1 MTIKPWWQPNQI
13 KKHKPGWCPLQT
25 NALWICILAF
35 IGDKGGFFK
44 GVDDTPQL
52 QALNAISGQI
62 WKPTKV
68 WQNQNKIVNIFT
80 LLITK
85 HSSLITC
92 KENISSEMHS
102 HPFSETLPR
111 HWNLPPSASF
121 DNACFSNGGNVCT
134 FYSIGNV
141 GSIDM
146 CWQCWQ
152 CMYIV
157 GNAPICQ
164 NNG

>member
-1 MTIKPWWQPNQI
+1 MTAKPNKETQTRMVSFAN
-13 KKHKPGWCPLQT
+13 KCPL
-25 NALWICILAF
+25 NLHLAF

-121 DNACFSNGGNVCT
+121 DNACFSNGGYCT
-134 FYSIGNV
+134 LAMLACFNNGGNV
-141 GSIDM
+141 HY
-146 CWQCWQ
+146 WQCWQ
-152 CMYIV
+152 Y
-157 GNAPICQ
+157 
-164 NNG
+164 